1 MGHKASQTRAAP
13 RSVASPLLGAALP
26 PLSPRTARTQ
36 PLAGRQKQ
44 NGCAPLFGRAP
55 AATCLTVIREGMEEA
70 IARGVPAEAARDF
83 LFGHLRVE
91 LAILF
96 GLLPF
101 PLSDGALQAIDE
113 ARSVIF
119 QPDWKQSVFD
129 PAAIR
134 ASTERITDP
143 VPARPA

>member
-1 MGHKASQTRAAP
+1 
-13 RSVASPLLGAALP
+13 
-26 PLSPRTARTQ
+26 
-36 PLAGRQKQ
+36 
-44 NGCAPLFGRAP
+44 
-55 AATCLTVIREGMEEA
+55 MEEA

-83 LFGHLRVE
+83 LS
-91 LAILF
+91 AICASSWRSSSGYF
-96 GLLPF
+96 RF
-101 PLSDGALQAIDE
+101 PLSDGALQAIDK

-143 VPARPA
+143 VPARTA